1 MLKHV
6 NVKEL
11 EKKFIKLQ
19 AELLILRINF
29 YKEAT
34 ASLKEVTQEFET
46 WRANDGGYTEYG
58 AWMLGIARGLE
69 DTLNTE
75 GIQAF
80 MNAFDGLDYDVWVQ
94 FDHQW
99 WSLGLSIESVE
110 AKIKETKKALM
121 SARQNCQLKDALME
135 ALNK

>member
-11 EKKFIKLQ
+11 EKKFVKLQ
-19 AELLILRINF
+19 AELLILRVKF

-34 ASLKEVTQEFET
+34 ASLNEAMVEFESC
-46 WRANDGGYTEYG
+46 RCQDGGYTEYG
-58 AWMLGIARGLE
+58 AWMLGITRGLE
-69 DTLNTE
+69 NTLNE

-80 MNAFDGLDYDVWVQ
+80 MNAFEELDYDVWVQ
-94 FDHQW
+94 FNHEW

-110 AKIKETKKALM
+110 VQIKETKKALM
-121 SARQNCQLKDALME
+121 LAKQNCQMKQAFKDAGF
-135 ALNK
+135 

>member
-11 EKKFIKLQ
+11 EKKFLMLQ
-19 AELLILRINF
+19 AELIILRCKF

-34 ASLKEVTQEFET
+34 ASLNEAMVEFESC
-46 WRANDGGYTEYG
+46 RCQDGGYTEYG
-58 AWMLGIARGLE
+58 AWMLGITRGLE
-69 DTLNTE
+69 NTLNE

-80 MNAFDGLDYDVWVQ
+80 MNAFEELDYDVWVQ
-94 FDHQW
+94 FNHEW

-110 AKIKETKKALM
+110 VQIKETKKALM
-121 SARQNCQLKDALME
+121 LAKQNCQMKQAFKDAGF
-135 ALNK
+135 

>member
-19 AELLILRINF
+19 AELIILRISF

-34 ASLKEVTQEFET
+34 ASLNEATQEFES
-46 WRANDGGYTEYG
+46 WCCQDGGLTEQ
-58 AWMLGIARGLE
+58 ACWMLGITRGLE
-69 DTLNTE
+69 NTLNE
-75 GIQAF
+75 GTQAF
-80 MNAFDGLDYDVWVQ
+80 MNAFEELDYDVWVQ
-94 FDHQW
+94 FNHGW

-110 AKIKETKKALM
+110 GQLKELHKQLSIAK
-121 SARQNCQLKDALME
+121 QNCQMKQAFKDAGF
-135 ALNK
+135 

>member
-11 EKKFIKLQ
+11 EKKFLMLQ
-19 AELLILRINF
+19 AELIILRCRFHREASASIN
-29 YKEAT
+29 EAI
-34 ASLKEVTQEFET
+34 AEFET
-46 WRANDGGYTEYG
+46 WRAKDGGYTEYG
-58 AWMLGIARGLE
+58 SWILGIARGLE

-80 MNAFDGLDYDVWVQ
+80 MDAFDELDYSEYVQ
-94 FDHQW
+94 FNHEW
-99 WSLGLSIESVE
+99 WSLGLAIESVE

-121 SARQNCQLKDALME
+121 SARQNCQLKQAFKDAGF
-135 ALNK
+135 